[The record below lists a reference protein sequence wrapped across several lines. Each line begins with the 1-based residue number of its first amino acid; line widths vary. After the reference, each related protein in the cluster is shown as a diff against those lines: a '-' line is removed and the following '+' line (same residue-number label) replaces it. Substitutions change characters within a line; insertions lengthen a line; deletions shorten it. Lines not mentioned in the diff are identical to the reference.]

1 MSCFVCWTCVP
12 QGTIQVIQERGKFKK
27 FADPGCHWVIPCLCQ
42 DVAGA
47 LSTRVQALDVAVE
60 TKTKDN
66 VFVTIIVS
74 TQYMV
79 LRESSRMYDAFYKL
93 TDSREQI
100 RSYIFDVVRSTV
112 PRINLDDVF
121 TTKEEIAIEVKNML
135 EKAMTE
141 FGYTIIQ
148 TLVTDIAPD
157 HKVKTAMNEIN
168 AAQRARVAAQDRAEA
183 EKIMVVKAAEEP
195 MCCMVSKYWVI
206 IIISMTSLEVMSVMS
221 CWKCTTL
228 SLKPLMMACL

>member
-1 MSCFVCWTCVP
+1 
-12 QGTIQVIQERGKFKK
+12 VIQQRGKFQK
-27 FADPGCHWVIPCLCQ
+27 FADPGCHWVIPCVCQ
-42 DVAGA
+42 EVAGA

-157 HKVKTAMNEIN
+157 HKVKTASPRRT
-168 AAQRARVAAQDRAEA
+168 APRLRRSWWSRRRRRTRRPSTWRVRVSRARGRRSSTASGRAW
-183 EKIMVVKAAEEP
+183 
-195 MCCMVSKYWVI
+195 C
-206 IIISMTSLEVMSVMS
+206 TSSRTS
-221 CWKCTTL
+221 RTSPPRT
-228 SLKPLMMACL
+228 

>member
-1 MSCFVCWTCVP
+1 MGLLEALLANILHKNRRRTSKVVPTHRTPLPTLAVTQPNEMSCVCWTCVP

-100 RSYIFDVVRSTV
+100 RSYILDV
-112 PRINLDDVF
+112 VF

-141 FGYTIIQ
+141 FGYTII
-148 TLVTDIAPD
+148 
-157 HKVKTAMNEIN
+157 
-168 AAQRARVAAQDRAEA
+168 
-183 EKIMVVKAAEEP
+183 
-195 MCCMVSKYWVI
+195 
-206 IIISMTSLEVMSVMS
+206 
-221 CWKCTTL
+221 
-228 SLKPLMMACL
+228 

>member
-1 MSCFVCWTCVP
+1 MSCCVCWTCVP
-12 QGTIQVIQERGKFKK
+12 QGTIQVIQQRGKFQK
-27 FADPGCHWVIPCLCQ
+27 FADPGCHWVIPCVCQ
-42 DVAGA
+42 EVAGA

-121 TTKEEIAIEVKNML
+121 TTKEEIATWKPGEVLLLNGKLLTGRDAAHKRMVDML
-135 EKAMTE
+135 NK
-141 FGYTIIQ
+141 G
-148 TLVTDIAPD
+148 
-157 HKVKTAMNEIN
+157 
-168 AAQRARVAAQDRAEA
+168 EA
-183 EKIMVVKAAEEP
+183 LPVDLRGKFI
-195 MCCMVSKYWVI
+195 Y
-206 IIISMTSLEVMSVMS
+206 
-221 CWKCTTL
+221 
-228 SLKPLMMACL
+228 

>member
-1 MSCFVCWTCVP
+1 MSCCVCWTCVP
-12 QGTIQVIQERGKFKK
+12 QGTIQVIQQRGKFQK
-27 FADPGCHWVIPCLCQ
+27 FADPGCHWVIPCVCQ
-42 DVAGA
+42 EVAGA

-112 PRINLDDVF
+112 PRINL
-121 TTKEEIAIEVKNML
+121 EI
-135 EKAMTE
+135 
-141 FGYTIIQ
+141 G
-148 TLVTDIAPD
+148 
-157 HKVKTAMNEIN
+157 
-168 AAQRARVAAQDRAEA
+168 RAHV
-183 EKIMVVKAAEEP
+183 
-195 MCCMVSKYWVI
+195 
-206 IIISMTSLEVMSVMS
+206 
-221 CWKCTTL
+221 
-228 SLKPLMMACL
+228 